1 MESGSFPLEWKKGN
15 VLRLHEKEDKQ
26 CLKNYR
32 TVSPLPICGKFFE
45 KLIFDKMFN
54 EILY

>member
-1 MESGSFPLEWKKGN
+1 MESGSFPPEWKKGN
-15 VLRLHEKEDKQ
+15 VVRIHEKEDKR

-32 TVSPLPICGKFFE
+32 TVSPLPICGKCFE